1 MLDSLSS
8 VGWRGRAAC
17 VDADPEL
24 WFPVDGAPAAVAVR
38 ICRTCPV
45 RRECIADD
53 LAFPF
58 PAGVRA
64 GLDADVREPLN
75 AAYVDYRTV
84 VATRYEVLR
93 RAATRANGLAVRVLA
108 DALAAEA
115 DAVAGYAVALALTV
129 PPAEWTAARDAYT
142 AAIAARRSAEAAAGR
157 SAGTAR
163 IDRAWVRLLAAAHRL
178 ALITT
183 AAPAALAVPSSLAG
197 AA

>member
-1 MLDSLSS
+1 
-8 VGWRGRAAC
+8 VTRPVHAWRDRAAC
-17 VDADPEL
+17 ADADPAL
-24 WFPVDGAPAAVAVR
+24 WFPEGAPATEAVR

-45 RRECIADD
+45 RRECVADD

-64 GLDADVREPLN
+64 GLDADVRAPLN
-75 AAYVDYRTV
+75 TAYVNYRAL
-84 VATRYEVLR
+84 VATRCEVLR
-93 RAATRANGLAVRVLA
+93 RTATRANGRAARVLA

-142 AAIAARRSAEAAAGR
+142 AAIAARQTAEADAGMR
-157 SAGTAR
+157 AGTAR

-178 ALITT
+178 ALTTT
-183 AAPAALAVPSSLAG
+183 AAPAALVVPSSLAG